1 MKSQKLREIQMDIR
15 NNFGKNVDWNSLPKG
30 NFNCYMFA
38 LKNTIPTEIFDHEEN
53 NQVFLRS
60 LIDEKI
66 SYFGDIGQIS
76 EKVHYSNVSELIEA
90 LKSDLKIL
98 GFLATES
105 SAEEIVEEQCIKIAF
120 YYNTEELLKGKH
132 SSFHFIRQ
140 EGNKWFHKNGWNG
153 DVEELDCP
161 IGEFSAIGLELIGY
175 FRLSLKNNNCS

>member
-15 NNFGKNVDWNSLPKG
+15 NNFSKNVDWNSLPKG

-76 EKVHYSNVSELIEA
+76 GKVS
-90 LKSDLKIL
+90 
-98 GFLATES
+98 
-105 SAEEIVEEQCIKIAF
+105 
-120 YYNTEELLKGKH
+120 LLKCFGVNRSIK
-132 SSFHFIRQ
+132 
-140 EGNKWFHKNGWNG
+140 K
-153 DVEELDCP
+153 
-161 IGEFSAIGLELIGY
+161 
-175 FRLSLKNNNCS
+175 

>member
-1 MKSQKLREIQMDIR
+1 MRKFLTLGILDKSREK
-15 NNFGKNVDWNSLPKG
+15 F
-30 NFNCYMFA
+30 
-38 LKNTIPTEIFDHEEN
+38 
-53 NQVFLRS
+53 
-60 LIDEKI
+60 
-66 SYFGDIGQIS
+66 
-76 EKVHYSNVSELIEA
+76 HYSNVSELIEA

-175 FRLSLKNNNCS
+175 FSLSLTNNNCS

>member
-1 MKSQKLREIQMDIR
+1 MRKFLTLGILDKSREK
-15 NNFGKNVDWNSLPKG
+15 F
-30 NFNCYMFA
+30 
-38 LKNTIPTEIFDHEEN
+38 
-53 NQVFLRS
+53 
-60 LIDEKI
+60 
-66 SYFGDIGQIS
+66 
-76 EKVHYSNVSELIEA
+76 HYSNVSELIEA

-140 EGNKWFHKNGWNG
+140 EGNKWFHKNGWNW